1 MDNRKTDLGKQ
12 HKPAEGSR
20 DNLKAE
26 LSEEELS
33 KVSGGRLGS
42 ACATG
47 EHMKID
53 RATKPTTKELSE
65 AELEKA
71 TGGSQS
77 SGAGA
82 GKVPFNPFSITRK
95 IDKSSPVLF

>member
-47 EHMKID
+47 EHIK
-53 RATKPTTKELSE
+53 
-65 AELEKA
+65 KA
-71 TGGSQS
+71 ILTC
-77 SGAGA
+77 
-82 GKVPFNPFSITRK
+82 
-95 IDKSSPVLF
+95 

>member
-47 EHMKID
+47 EHIK
-53 RATKPTTKELSE
+53 KPSSLVEGRLTSAGPLPRRRVAFVILDLASPS
-65 AELEKA
+65 
-71 TGGSQS
+71 GSP
-77 SGAGA
+77 GPIRLG
-82 GKVPFNPFSITRK
+82 
-95 IDKSSPVLF
+95 